1 MDQRSAVRHRVL
13 KAGKIVF
20 DGSAITCMVRNMS
33 DAGAMLDV
41 ATAAGIPEHFTLI
54 MRADGRRLPCHVVW
68 WKEKRVGVTFEYGCF
83 SRPP

>member
-33 DAGAMLDV
+33 D
-41 ATAAGIPEHFTLI
+41 TN
-54 MRADGRRLPCHVVW
+54 GR
-68 WKEKRVGVTFEYGCF
+68 GF
-83 SRPP
+83 